1 MPLAK
6 QLPFGKPLFEKKK
19 EYSHSIRFNRNYIQN
34 TIKLHKQNTFPVLQ
48 KLGRP
53 KIR

>member
-1 MPLAK
+1 MSLPKL
-6 QLPFGKPLFEKKK
+6 LPFEKPLFEKK
-19 EYSHSIRFNRNYIQN
+19 EYSHSIRFTPNYIQN